1 MVEQGH
7 NGPRG
12 YALTHVNDRLNPF
25 HGIDFLELGE
35 LAHSRHRSIITAVD
49 RSALAAAMP
58 RFFVHIRS
66 NGHCWSY
73 DEFGLDFP
81 DVETA
86 RSQTLR
92 AAHDLIDVFA
102 ARGEDPR
109 DHAVEIEN
117 EAGEV
122 VWHLP
127 FSEIFLRD
135 P

>member
-1 MVEQGH
+1 
-7 NGPRG
+7 
-12 YALTHVNDRLNPF
+12 
-25 HGIDFLELGE
+25 
-35 LAHSRHRSIITAVD
+35 
-49 RSALAAAMP
+49 MP
-58 RFFVHIRS
+58 LFFVHVRS

-81 DVETA
+81 DVEAA

-92 AAHDLIDVFA
+92 AAHHLIGVFA
-102 ARGEDPR
+102 ARGQDPR

-122 VWHLP
+122 VLHMP

>member
-1 MVEQGH
+1 
-7 NGPRG
+7 
-12 YALTHVNDRLNPF
+12 
-25 HGIDFLELGE
+25 
-35 LAHSRHRSIITAVD
+35 
-49 RSALAAAMP
+49 MP
-58 RFFVHIRS
+58 RFFVHVRS

-73 DEFGLDFP
+73 DAFGLDFP

-86 RSQTLR
+86 RRRTLR
-92 AAHDLIDVFA
+92 AAQGLIDVFA

-109 DHAVEIEN
+109 DHAVEIET

-122 VWHLP
+122 VLHLP

>member
-35 LAHSRHRSIITAVD
+35 SELSHHRSNTSTVY
-49 RSALAAAMP
+49 SALAATMP
-58 RFFVHIRS
+58 RFFVHVRS

-73 DEFGLDFP
+73 DAFGLDFP

-92 AAHDLIDVFA
+92 AAQGLIDVFA
-102 ARGEDPR
+102 ARGQDPR
-109 DHAVEIEN
+109 DHAIEIEN

-122 VWHLP
+122 VWHML

-135 P
+135 L

>member
-1 MVEQGH
+1 
-7 NGPRG
+7 
-12 YALTHVNDRLNPF
+12 
-25 HGIDFLELGE
+25 
-35 LAHSRHRSIITAVD
+35 
-49 RSALAAAMP
+49 MP
-58 RFFVHIRS
+58 RFFVHVRS

-92 AAHDLIDVFA
+92 AAQGLIDVFA
-102 ARGEDPR
+102 ARGQDPR

-117 EAGEV
+117 EAGEA